1 MLPFA
6 RARSPRAMRPEIVL
20 TKGDGQE
27 APRRRRPGAAATREA
42 ILAAAQRVFTRHGY
56 EGAGL
61 RAIAAEA
68 GATAAL
74 VIRYFGSK
82 EALFAAALGEKF
94 RLDPIVGLEAED
106 LPRALAHYVVRKSAA
121 IDGEFDPLIAMLRSA
136 GHPDAAAVMR
146 QGLEDGV
153 VEQLAGVLGGR
164 PGDRHRAA
172 AILAVLSG
180 FAVVGK
186 VLGLSNLDDD
196 AAEDLLAAA
205 LQTLVSP
212 PEPA

>member
-1 MLPFA
+1 MA
-6 RARSPRAMRPEIVL
+6 
-20 TKGDGQE
+20 KGDGQE
-27 APRRRRPGAAATREA
+27 VSKRRRPGAAATRDA

-94 RLDPIVGLEAED
+94 KLDAVVGMQPED

-121 IDGEFDPLIAMLRSA
+121 LDGGFDPLIAMLRSA

-146 QGLEDGV
+146 QGLESGV
-153 VEQLAGVLGGR
+153 IEQLTDVLGGR
-164 PGDRHRAA
+164 PGDSQRAA
-172 AILAVLSG
+172 AILAVISG
-180 FAVVGK
+180 FAVLGN

-196 AAEDLLAAA
+196 AAETLLATTLQALVAA
-205 LQTLVSP
+205 PHS
-212 PEPA
+212 A